1 MLYMAQMH
9 KATKQ
14 QTHQYKFWFTDWCT
28 NI

>member
-1 MLYMAQMH
+1 MAQMH